1 MAKMFYTA
9 EEAADRLDRSE
20 EQLKG
25 LVREGK
31 LREFRDAGTINYKV
45 DDVDALVESASPAV
59 DNADSSEDSALSASA
74 SGDILLEPVEDSSIE
89 FAPTGSD
96 IIDLEESES
105 SLTASGTA
113 AATKAKEDTVVPSVG
128 VNVFDD
134 EELDEQVDPLA
145 QTAVT
150 DVAGLGMEGVG
161 SGSGILDLTRES
173 DDTSLGQELLD
184 EIYTGE
190 GKEQEEGTIEMGE
203 DTRAGLDE
211 AIPEGSTADE
221 EEAEEATPA
230 AQPEVAGQPVAAVVT
245 EVVQYGPDPVSSGL
259 TAAMIVAVAVMWFA
273 GLGAAALVRGITP
286 SLLEAVYSK
295 LGIFALGMLAVTAI
309 AGAAAFLVSKKRTG

>member
-9 EEAADRLDRSE
+9 EEAADRLGRSQE
-20 EQLKG
+20 ELKG
-25 LVREGK
+25 LVRAGK
-31 LREFRDAGTINYKV
+31 LREFRDAGTVNYKV
-45 DDVDALVESASPAV
+45 GDVDALVEHALPDEDSG
-59 DNADSSEDSALSASA
+59 DSSEDSALSASA
-74 SGDILLEPVEDSSIE
+74 SGDILLEPVEDSGVE
-89 FAPTGSD
+89 FATTGSD

-105 SLTASGTA
+105 SLTASGSA

-190 GKEQEEGTIEMGE
+190 GKEQEEATIEMGE

-221 EEAEEATPA
+221 EEAEEATPVE
-230 AQPEVAGQPVAAVVT
+230 QPEAVGQPVAAVVT
-245 EVVQYGPDPVSSGL
+245 EVVPYGPDPVSNGL
-259 TAAMIVAVAVMWFA
+259 TAAMAVAVAVMWVA

-286 SLLEAVYSK
+286 SLLEAMYSK
-295 LGIFALGMLAVTAI
+295 LGTCALGMLAVTVI

>member
-9 EEAADRLDRSE
+9 EEAADRLGRSE

-31 LREFRDAGTINYKV
+31 LREFRDAGTVNYKV
-45 DDVDALVESASPAV
+45 GDVDALVESAPPAV
-59 DNADSSEDSALSASA
+59 DSADSSEDSALSASA

-96 IIDLEESES
+96 IIDLAESES

-113 AATKAKEDTVVPSVG
+113 AATKAKGDTVVPSVG

-150 DVAGLGMEGVG
+150 DVAGLGMEGAG

-221 EEAEEATPA
+221 EEAEEAAPA
-230 AQPEVAGQPVAAVVT
+230 AQPDAPAQPVAAVVT

-259 TAAMIVAVAVMWFA
+259 TAAMVVAVAVMWFA

-286 SLLEAVYSK
+286 SLLETVYSK
-295 LGIFALGMLAVTAI
+295 LWIYALGMLAVTAI